1 MSRGLFLV
9 LEGIDGAGTTTQTE
23 RLARALRQGGGRVH
37 TTREPSTGPIGVLLR
52 QILTGRLVSGSR
64 RRPGVPGAPDW
75 ETMAL
80 LFAAD
85 RLDHVATEIEP
96 IVAAGGIVISDR
108 YDASSLAYQSVTSD
122 GDEAA
127 PAWIRTLNQHALRP
141 DLVLVLD
148 VPATVA
154 GARRKSRGDAD
165 ELYDQDSTQA
175 ALATF
180 YRALDRHMPEDRVVV
195 IPGEGSQDD
204 VAARILVEVER
215 VRVAVVSPSQESS

>member
-1 MSRGLFLV
+1 MKRGVFLV

-23 RLARALRQGGGRVH
+23 RLARSLRAAGHRVH
-37 TTREPSTGPIGVLLR
+37 ATREPSTGPIGALLR
-52 QILTGRLVSGSR
+52 QILSGRLASGSR
-64 RRPGVPGAPDW
+64 RRPGVLGAPDW

-85 RLDHVATEIEP
+85 RLDHVASEIEP
-96 IVAAGGIVISDR
+96 ILASGGIVISDR

-122 GDEAA
+122 GDAAA

-141 DLVLVLD
+141 DLVVVVD
-148 VPATVA
+148 VPASV
-154 GARRKSRGDAD
+154 GAERRKSRGDAD
-165 ELYDQDSTQA
+165 ELYDHDTTQA

-195 IPGEGSQDD
+195 ISGEGTVDD

-215 VRVAVVSPSQESS
+215 SCLAPLPTAPESA